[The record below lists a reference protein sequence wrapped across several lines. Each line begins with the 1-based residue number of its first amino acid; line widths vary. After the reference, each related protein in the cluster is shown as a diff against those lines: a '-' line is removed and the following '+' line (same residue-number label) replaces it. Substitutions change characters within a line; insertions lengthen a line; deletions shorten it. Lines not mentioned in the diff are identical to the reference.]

1 MVAADDR
8 ILLDWDAL
16 EVGETFETY
25 QYLLTQE
32 MIDTYRQGVMDPEA
46 SFPTISHKVDVKQ
59 YNARY
64 RGRRLR
70 QRPLRVLLLQPARR
84 RQGDHGSGL
93 DCRQVPASGQELH
106 RHRGGVR

>member
-25 QYLLTQE
+25 QYLLTQD

-64 RGRRLR
+64 RDAGSVNARCAFYCYN
-70 QRPLRVLLLQPARR
+70 PARR
-84 RQGDHGSGL
+84 RQDDHGARV
-93 DCRQVPASGQELH
+93 DRRQVPASGQELH
-106 RHRGGVR
+106 RHRGRFR